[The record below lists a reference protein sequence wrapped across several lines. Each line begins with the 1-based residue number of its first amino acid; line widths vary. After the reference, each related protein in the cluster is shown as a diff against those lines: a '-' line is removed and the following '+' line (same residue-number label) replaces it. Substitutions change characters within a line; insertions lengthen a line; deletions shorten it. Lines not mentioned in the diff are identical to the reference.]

1 MAEEFFLPK
10 LIHATQHGVG
20 QPDALELDGS
30 QIKTGLVPT
39 ARLGSGAPG
48 AGRVLMNGAWVVLD
62 TAAVSGL
69 SSALAGK
76 ADAAAV
82 SSALAGKVSIP
93 SGVATPGYVVAVK
106 QGGGY
111 EHVPA
116 PSGGSGGSGGSSP
129 EVEQITLTED
139 LTYALPAGVAPNRV
153 HSVVFTQDATGGH
166 MVTHGGV
173 VLDVDPAPGVVTAL
187 ELWPSG
193 AGFTAR
199 RPAAADVATFAFSAS
214 QPIVGGVIVAA
225 TTTGPMTWSDGPP
238 DVWLGRVRSALIDQ
252 TLTLGVRVWGS
263 AVAFQ
268 LYTRSTYATT
278 QVRVNGRLI
287 TPRAGTEIPN
297 SSVDGAVWVH
307 VTFAGAGPHDVQVTG
322 QTIYHMAVAHEADG
336 SIAPSTLPT
345 STARMIVLGDSWIGG
360 ALDVPAH
367 ATIPSALGDALGL
380 DVWGAGQGG
389 TGYVATGPGAD
400 GWTQDFGDSRRL
412 APIIAAK
419 PTDVVVLG
427 SVNDNSAAFSA
438 IRAAAEATFAALVAA
453 LPTVRLHVVL
463 PQPTTVAAES
473 DAAKLA
479 NRAAVRAA
487 AEAST
492 RMFTIVD
499 GGAAGWI
506 TAGNQA
512 RFIGID
518 NVHPTQ
524 EGHDYV
530 AALIAEKIRPALMP
544 GAAPLPV
551 VYASDSFTRADGA
564 VGSTEG
570 GSLTW
575 TTLVDNAW
583 SILSGQLK
591 PPAVIG
597 DTGRGAKLVVDV
609 GQTDFAAQVDCSG
622 GNWGIG
628 LLFRAKADGSGYV
641 LIHNSNTV
649 ELRNL
654 GASGAG
660 TLIQNWY
667 PGPAT
672 SYTLGV
678 RCSGTTITCL
688 RDGVPIGTVTDATH
702 TGTRVGVRAQS
713 SERAA
718 DNFRVAALS

>member
-1 MAEEFFLPK
+1 MAYPVDIQTVTL
-10 LIHATQHGVG
+10 
-20 QPDALELDGS
+20 
-30 QIKTGLVPT
+30 
-39 ARLGSGAPG
+39 RLGSSFDSAGSLARIEGHVVPLFGVGADHLVWG
-48 AGRVLMNGAWVVLD
+48 ATGQTYAKVA
-62 TAAVSGL
+62 T
-69 SSALAGK
+69 ALAWDDAEEVALAVVPHPAQAGWRDQTQAAFAGWSYK
-76 ADAAAV
+76 ITAEATFAGGQRQPFERVITPQPGDTVIDVDLLPNGVVATPTVVAEWEAARADALAALAATEALGDDV
-82 SSALAGKVSIP
+82 EAALAGKVSIP

-111 EHVPA
+111 EHIPA
-116 PSGGSGGSGGSSP
+116 PSGGS
-129 EVEQITLTED
+129 
-139 LTYALPAGVAPNRV
+139 AAGVATV
-153 HSVVFTQDATGGH
+153 
-166 MVTHGGV
+166 
-173 VLDVDPAPGVVTAL
+173 
-187 ELWPSG
+187 
-193 AGFTAR
+193 
-199 RPAAADVATFAFSAS
+199 AFSAS

-225 TTTGPMTWSDGPP
+225 TTTGPMTWSGGPP

-307 VTFAGAGPHDVQVTG
+307 VTFAGVGPHDVQVTG
-322 QTIYHMAVAHEADG
+322 QTVYHMAVAHEADG
-336 SIAPSTLPT
+336 SIAPATLPT
-345 STARMIVLGDSWIGG
+345 STARVIVLGDSWIGG

-389 TGYVATGPGAD
+389 TGYVVTGPGAD
-400 GWTQDFGDSRRL
+400 DWTQDFGDSRRL

-575 TTLVDNAW
+575 TKLVDNAW

-591 PPAVIG
+591 PPAVIA
-597 DTGRGAKLVVDV
+597 DAGRGAKLTVDV
-609 GQTDFAAQVDCSG
+609 GRTDFAAQVYCTG

-628 LLFRAKADGSGYV
+628 LLFRANADGSGYV
-641 LIHNSNTV
+641 LIHNSNSV

-688 RDGVPIGTVTDATH
+688 RDGVPLGTVTDATH

-713 SERAA
+713 SGCAA
-718 DNFRVAALS
+718 DSFRVAALS